1 MDSAHNRSESPSR
14 RDKRRKKGSD
24 DVDGRR
30 SKFLDRFSS
39 IRMATSKRDHRALG
53 THHRQPM
60 LQGTAE
66 EPPFNSPNLFP
77 SGDLSKKEILSLFE
91 KMMEDMNLNETHKA
105 PLREK
110 DLVTKRDMVM
120 QYVSTA
126 SKSGLKNRQDNA
138 LSSQEYIYEL
148 RSGIQDERLLNCLES
163 LRVSLKSNPVSWV
176 ESFGHEGMGLLL
188 HLLKN
193 LQTSC
198 RSRHESMN
206 KRNQHEIIRCLKAF
220 MNNKYGLMRML
231 GEELGILLL
240 ARAVH
245 PSYPPMMADA
255 LKLLSALCIVEEDE
269 SIHERILEALTQC
282 AEDDSRERFGYI
294 VEGLALWQS
303 IHLKVGCMQLI
314 NALLTSV
321 DELDFRLHLRSE
333 FMRCG
338 LADTLQELKDL
349 QNDELDVQLRVFEEN
364 REDDFVELS
373 HRYED
378 IRFELD
384 DAQEVWQVLWNLVR
398 DTAAEPYLLSMLQH
412 LLLIRSDYF
421 IRPQYYKLIEECVS
435 QIVLRRNGADPDFR
449 HGKRFHL
456 DVEHLIGKN
465 LRYIFICG
473 LSVFV
478 HSSDLLRLQN
488 CTLIKSCFTPPCT
501 SDLLVDKAK
510 VEESQLK
517 ASELA
522 KQLDFELTARQ
533 ELQAQLQRR
542 ENELE
547 ARLKELEVENHHLRE
562 QASHP
567 PGSAV
572 PGPPPP
578 PPLPGGIPPPPPL
591 PGAFIPPP
599 PPLPGA
605 FIPPPP
611 PPLPGGSGPPPP
623 PLPPGAPP
631 PPLLG
636 GVPLPCL
643 SPPMVELPFGLKP
656 KKKYQP
662 GLPTKRINWS
672 KIRPQDMSESCFWTR
687 VEEQKFDN
695 PDLLAKVALCFSSN
709 SRAKKDE
716 HESEEK
722 KPTSNK
728 KKVKELRVLE
738 SKTAQN
744 LSIFL
749 GSFRMPYEEIRSI
762 ILSVDKERITESM
775 IQSLLNQLPEQSQL
789 SALASLKEEFEVL
802 CEAEQFG
809 IVIGAVKRLKPR
821 LESILFR
828 LQFEEQ
834 VNNVKP
840 QVVAVTVTCDELRR
854 SEAFARLLGLVLF
867 LGNYMN
873 AGSRNAQT
881 FGFDISFLYKLRD
894 TKSNDHQ
901 TTMLHFLAQICE
913 ERHPDILR
921 FTDDL
926 AHLEKASRVS
936 AENIGKSLRQMERQ
950 VQQLENNITT
960 FSKDKSD
967 PSDKFVEQMEGFAR
981 HARETL
987 NTLLAMH
994 ENMEKQ
1000 FEGLGGFYA
1009 FDPQKVSMEDFFGDL
1024 NDFRTIF
1031 LQALKENLKRR
1042 EMEEKAHRAKLA
1054 KERAEREK
1062 RERKNHK
1069 KSLADIGGGDTEE
1082 TGVMDTL
1089 LEALQSGAAFRERR
1103 KRPAR
1108 LSGEL
1113 VSPTGQPRRLSD
1125 RFDAKRAPLERSR
1138 SRQNVI
1144 AGVELHPVVK
1154 ELDLDQV
1161 IGPTPQNWH
1170 NKSGRENALSKSRTQ
1185 DKAENGATR
1194 DDGKENETDAL
1205 LARLRAL

>member
-1 MDSAHNRSESPSR
+1 MDAAHNRSESPSR
-14 RDKRRKKGSD
+14 RDKHRKKGSD
-24 DVDGRR
+24 DVDGRK

-39 IRMATSKRDHRALG
+39 IRMATSKRDHRAFG
-53 THHRQPM
+53 TPHRQPI

-66 EPPFNSPNLFP
+66 EPPFNTQSPFP

-110 DLVTKRDMVM
+110 DLATKRDMVM

-126 SKSGLKNRQDNA
+126 SKSGLKNRQDHA

-176 ESFGHEGMGLLL
+176 ENFGHEGMGLLL

-282 AEDDSRERFGYI
+282 AEEDSRERFGYI

-349 QNDELDVQLRVFEEN
+349 ENDELDVQLRVFEEN

-398 DTAAEPYLLSMLQH
+398 DTAAEPYLLSMMQH
-412 LLLIRSDYF
+412 LLLIRGDYF

-449 HGKRFHL
+449 HGKRFQL
-456 DVEHLIGKN
+456 DVEHLID
-465 LRYIFICG
+465 
-473 LSVFV
+473 V
-478 HSSDLLRLQN
+478 
-488 CTLIKSCFTPPCT
+488 
-501 SDLLVDKAK
+501 LVDKAK
-510 VEESQLK
+510 VEESQVK
-517 ASELA
+517 ATELA

-542 ENELE
+542 ESELE
-547 ARLKELEVENHHLRE
+547 ARLKELEVENQCLRE

-591 PGAFIPPP
+591 PGGIPPP

-611 PPLPGGSGPPPP
+611 PPLPGVSVPPPP

-631 PPLLG
+631 PP
-636 GVPLPCL
+636 PLFGMP
-643 SPPMVELPFGLKP
+643 PPMAELPFGLKP

-672 KIRPQDMSESCFWTR
+672 KIRPRDMAESCFWTR

-716 HESEEK
+716 DENEEK

-738 SKTAQN
+738 PKIAQN

-789 SALASLKEEFEVL
+789 SSLASLKEEFEVL
-802 CEAEQFG
+802 CEAEQFA
-809 IVIGAVKRLKPR
+809 IVIGAVKCLKPR

-834 VNNVKP
+834 VSNVKP
-840 QVVAVTVTCDELRR
+840 QVVAVTATCEELRR

-894 TKSNDHQ
+894 TKSNDKQ

-913 ERHPDILR
+913 EKHPDILR

-950 VQQLENNITT
+950 VQQLENNIKT

-967 PSDKFVEQMEGFAR
+967 PSDMFVEQMEGFAR
-981 HARETL
+981 HARDTL
-987 NTLLAMH
+987 DTLLVMH
-994 ENMEKQ
+994 ENMDKQ
-1000 FEGLGGFYA
+1000 FGGLGEFYA

-1031 LQALKENLKRR
+1031 LQVLKENIKRR
-1042 EMEEKAHRAKLA
+1042 EMEEKAQRAKLA

-1069 KSLADIGGGDTEE
+1069 KSLAGIGVGDADE

-1113 VSPTGQPRRLSD
+1113 VSPTGQPRRSSD

-1154 ELDLDQV
+1154 EIDLDQV
-1161 IGPTPQNWH
+1161 SGPTPQNCH
-1170 NKSGRENALSKSRTQ
+1170 NKSGRENAPSKSRTR
-1185 DKAENGATR
+1185 DNGAAR
-1194 DDGKENETDAL
+1194 DNGRENDTDAL

>member
-30 SKFLDRFSS
+30 SKFNIKKIMTDDMSLLDRFSS

-456 DVEHLIGKN
+456 DVEHLI
-465 LRYIFICG
+465 
-473 LSVFV
+473 
-478 HSSDLLRLQN
+478 
-488 CTLIKSCFTPPCT
+488 
-501 SDLLVDKAK
+501 DLLVDKAK

-562 QASHP
+562 Q
-567 PGSAV
+567 
-572 PGPPPP
+572 
-578 PPLPGGIPPPPPL
+578 
-591 PGAFIPPP
+591 
-599 PPLPGA
+599 
-605 FIPPPP
+605 
-611 PPLPGGSGPPPP
+611 
-623 PLPPGAPP
+623 
-631 PPLLG
+631 
-636 GVPLPCL
+636 
-643 SPPMVELPFGLKP
+643 
-656 KKKYQP
+656 
-662 GLPTKRINWS
+662 
-672 KIRPQDMSESCFWTR
+672 IRPQDMSESCFWTR

-709 SRAKKDE
+709 SRAVDTNLEKNLSKKDE